1 MIQLLH
7 LALSVTVPALVPPP
21 HCPGSQQPGASTEV
35 QSRRGKVKGKTN
47 QTSKEEVALEFAKI
61 EVKTVQAKLK
71 MLETRNKDLEFQ
83 NSILLERVFALEKV
97 EKEAIYDKYFPK
109 ASEDHSTAKNTSEVY
124 QCSYNC
130 NHVRCCCSRTQC
142 CQPQPR
148 CQLPAAQP
156 PAAQP
161 PAAQPPL
168 LTAETLGTILVSLNE
183 LKTDRCSLK
192 NKLSSCETA
201 ALGSSQPAAGSS
213 NASTDA
219 DAHHGEPTENIS
231 DSDDSVMTVNENC
244 DELPSTESL
253 N

>member
-1 MIQLLH
+1 M
-7 LALSVTVPALVPPP
+7 
-21 HCPGSQQPGASTEV
+21 
-35 QSRRGKVKGKTN
+35 
-47 QTSKEEVALEFAKI
+47 TSI
-61 EVKTVQAKLK
+61 
-71 MLETRNKDLEFQ
+71 
-83 NSILLERVFALEKV
+83 S
-97 EKEAIYDKYFPK
+97 PK
-109 ASEDHSTAKNTSEVY
+109 ASEDQSTAKNTSEVY

-130 NHVRCCCSRTQC
+130 NHVRCYCSRTQC

-219 DAHHGEPTENIS
+219 NAQHDNPAENIS
-231 DSDDSVMTVNENC
+231 DSDDSIMTVDENC
-244 DELPSTESL
+244 DELPSTTESL